1 MTDMENNPPI
11 ITNIK
16 IERSIFWKIY
26 FFIITGLI
34 LLGFLSWIGDEKFG
48 IAEIVTI
55 LTSSIGTIGLYG
67 FVFSKRIFK
76 QSFWLYF
83 LAVYL
88 ISDVAYFFITEI
100 EIVSE
105 IPEISPAENKIVGM
119 LTIIIGFIL
128 SMPSYVGLLLYGLPS
143 NKLWDVKRS

>member
-1 MTDMENNPPI
+1 MQPRPI

-48 IAEIVTI
+48 IAEIVAI
-55 LTSSIGTIGLYG
+55 LTWPVGTIGLYG

-83 LAVYL
+83 LAAYL
-88 ISDVAYFFITEI
+88 ISDVSYFFITEI
-100 EIVSE
+100 EIVPE
-105 IPEISPAENKIVGM
+105 IPEISPAENKIVRM
-119 LTIIIGFIL
+119 LTIIITFIL
-128 SMPSYVGLLLYGLPS
+128 SLPSYVGLLLYGLPS
-143 NKLWDVKRS
+143 NKLWQIKRN

>member
-1 MTDMENNPPI
+1 MIDMENKPPI

-48 IAEIVTI
+48 IAEIVAI
-55 LTSSIGTIGLYG
+55 LSSSVGTIGLYG

-83 LAVYL
+83 LAAYL
-88 ISDVAYFFITEI
+88 ISDVSYFFITEI
-100 EIVSE
+100 EIVPE
-105 IPEISPAENKIVGM
+105 IPEISPAENKIVRM
-119 LTIIIGFIL
+119 LTIIITFIL
-128 SMPSYVGLLLYGLPS
+128 SLPSYVGLLLYGLPS
-143 NKLWDVKRS
+143 NKLWKIKE

>member
-1 MTDMENNPPI
+1 MSDMENKPPI
-11 ITNIK
+11 ITDIK

-48 IAEIVTI
+48 IAEIVAI
-55 LTSSIGTIGLYG
+55 LTSSVGTIGLYG

-76 QSFWLYF
+76 QSFWLCF
-83 LAVYL
+83 LAAYL
-88 ISDVAYFFITEI
+88 ISDVFYFFITEI
-100 EIVSE
+100 EIVPE
-105 IPEISPAENKIVGM
+105 IPEISPAENKIVRM

-128 SMPSYVGLLLYGLPS
+128 SLPSYVGLLLYGLPS
-143 NKLWDVKRS
+143 NKLWQIKRN

>member
-1 MTDMENNPPI
+1 MSDMENKPPK

-34 LLGFLSWIGDEKFG
+34 LLGILGWVGDEKFG
-48 IAEIVTI
+48 IAEIVAI
-55 LTSSIGTIGLYG
+55 LTASIGTIGLYG

-83 LAVYL
+83 LAAYL
-88 ISDVAYFFITEI
+88 ISDVAYFFITDI
-100 EIVSE
+100 EIVPE
-105 IPEISPAENKIVGM
+105 IPEISHAANNIVYM
-119 LTIIIGFIL
+119 FTIIIGFIL
-128 SMPSYVGLLLYGLPS
+128 SLPSYVGLLLYGLPS
-143 NKLWDVKRS
+143 NRLWRQ